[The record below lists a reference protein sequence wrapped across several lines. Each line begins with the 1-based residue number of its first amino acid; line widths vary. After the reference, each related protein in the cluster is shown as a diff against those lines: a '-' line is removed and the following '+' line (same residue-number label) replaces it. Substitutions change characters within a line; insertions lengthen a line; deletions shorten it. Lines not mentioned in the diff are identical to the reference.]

1 MDNQGKLRSQAEL
14 AAEILAARAKEKGR
28 VVATAESLT
37 GGLVSE
43 LITGVAGS
51 SAWFDRGF
59 VTYQAEAKVEMIDV
73 PAEMIRTEGVV
84 SEPVA
89 EAMARGALASSKA
102 DLAVALTGVAGPSG
116 GTPETPVGT
125 VCLGWAERIDSG
137 AIVTSV
143 RTIHA
148 PGDRRAVRLAAA
160 ITALQGLIALIDGTD
175 PMRMPSQYD

>member
-1 MDNQGKLRSQAEL
+1 MDSEGKLRSQAEL
-14 AAEILAARAKEKGR
+14 AAEILAARAKEKRR

-59 VTYQAEAKVEMIDV
+59 VTYQPEAKVEMIDV

-102 DLAVALTGVAGPSG
+102 DLSVALTGVAGPSG

-125 VCLGWAERIDSG
+125 VCLGWAERIETG

-148 PGDRRAVRLAAA
+148 PGGRRAVRLAAA
-160 ITALQGLIALIDGTD
+160 ITALQGLIALIDGAD
-175 PMRMPSQYD
+175 PMRMPSEYD

>member
-1 MDNQGKLRSQAEL
+1 MDKLRSQAEL
-14 AAEILAARAKEKGR
+14 AAEILAARAKEKRR

-59 VTYQAEAKVEMIDV
+59 VTYQPEAKVEMIDV

-102 DLAVALTGVAGPSG
+102 DLSVALTGVAGP
-116 GTPETPVGT
+116 
-125 VCLGWAERIDSG
+125 
-137 AIVTSV
+137 
-143 RTIHA
+143 
-148 PGDRRAVRLAAA
+148 
-160 ITALQGLIALIDGTD
+160 
-175 PMRMPSQYD
+175 